1 MAVAPEREVVAALL
15 RKGLCRRV
23 CGEYQHERGRRASPA
38 ASGRQPFCGT
48 ATSSGSLLFPSLP
61 PSPLL
66 PFSFSRSFWSQRVFA
81 RSGRLRRS
89 LPRSSGTHLFEVA
102 RVVLLPRPLSV
113 RLVLTRSFDATLRV
127 SIHLRILL
135 RSFVR
140 SQSRTTS
147 EVARSVAFN
156 DRSCVYT
163 RPLFLSLFPF
173 LPLRI
178 GKQSARCLLSSHS
191 TCLLTQA
198 SCPRSI
204 SLVVC
209 A

>member
-1 MAVAPEREVVAALL
+1 MAVAPERGGSKRCCGRGCADGFAESASTRGEGGRRLPRRVVNLSAAL
-15 RKGLCRRV
+15 RRR
-23 CGEYQHERGRRASPA
+23 RGRYY
-38 ASGRQPFCGT
+38 F
-48 ATSSGSLLFPSLP
+48 LLFPPP

-140 SQSRTTS
+140 SQSRTAS
-147 EVARSVAFN
+147 EVARSRLQ
-156 DRSCVYT
+156 RSLMRVHSF
-163 RPLFLSLFPF
+163 PLSLSSPF
-173 LPLRI
+173 FLF
-178 GKQSARCLLSSHS
+178 G
-191 TCLLTQA
+191 
-198 SCPRSI
+198 
-204 SLVVC
+204 
-209 A
+209 